1 MGGARASGIESRIS
15 KMRGSVRTKGF
26 TLVEVLLVVIILGI
40 LASMAIPTFVGRSE
54 EARIG
59 AAKSDIEANISTALD
74 LFEADTGG
82 YPTTEQGLQALIE
95 RPGGVVNWRGPYFK
109 KAALPKDPW
118 GRLYMYAFPGEHNP
132 ASYDLWSVGKDGA
145 DGSGD
150 DVTNWETEEGIGQ

>member
-1 MGGARASGIESRIS
+1 MGRITAKKLDLALTKPRRS
-15 KMRGSVRTKGF
+15 NAAKGF
-26 TLVEVLLVVIILGI
+26 TLVELLLVVIILGI

-82 YPTTEQGLQALIE
+82 YPTTEQGIQALIE
-95 RPGGVVNWRGPYFK
+95 NPQGVVNWRGPYFK

-118 GRLYMYAFPGEHNP
+118 GRPYMYALPGEHNP
-132 ASYDLWSVGKDGA
+132 ASYDLWSVGKDGSH
-145 DGSGD
+145 GSDD
-150 DVTNWETEEGIGQ
+150 DVTNWATEEGIGR